1 MRKESSFSCFNA
13 HWHLADKL
21 MSTDAKTEAVLK
33 KWEQER
39 YMGSNNP
46 NQKIKKADQ
55 QSRIR
60 NIISQSKL
68 VLFLHALISQRLVVR
83 TRNGRCSFCSCT
95 RLQWDHNAVHL
106 FKPHGCWER
115 SVGFVGLERIS
126 KWASDSR
133 GLTQHS
139 WEKSATHCSRDCLE
153 IGTVSPF

>member
-1 MRKESSFSCFNA
+1 MRKKSSFSCFNA

-21 MSTDAKTEAVLK
+21 MSTDAKTEAVQK
-33 KWEQER
+33 KQER

-46 NQKIKKADQ
+46 NWKIKKANQ

-68 VLFLHALISQRLVVR
+68 VLFLHALILQWLVVR

-95 RLQWDHNAVHL
+95 RLQWDHNPLHL
-106 FKPHGCWER
+106 FKPHSCLER
-115 SVGFVGLERIS
+115 SVGFMGPERIS

-133 GLTQHS
+133 ELTQHS
-139 WEKSATHCSRDCLE
+139 WEKSASPCSRDCLE